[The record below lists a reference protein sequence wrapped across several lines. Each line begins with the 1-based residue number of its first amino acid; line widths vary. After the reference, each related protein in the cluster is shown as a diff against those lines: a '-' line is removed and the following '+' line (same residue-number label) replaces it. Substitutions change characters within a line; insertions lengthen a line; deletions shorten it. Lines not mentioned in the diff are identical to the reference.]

1 LNINDPAGSHEGL
14 VGELKNLL
22 DKASEIASQHHTER
36 DSDEAASTA
45 SNSDEEVAQN
55 AVEKSSVII
64 EDEVLRGLDICTTTL
79 MDIRPLLDE
88 AIHDAF
94 TRPSKAA
101 ARNEAVDFKVT
112 DAARSYVL
120 QVHDKYRTAKTFLV
134 ERLGEANWQRYMRIK
149 AKMESGSAKEDP
161 AEVPKSL
168 FRPFSAFHDS
178 GLGASMPSRS
188 RYTASNAS
196 HTSFLSTSTDATK
209 GRTRVPATP
218 LEVTQGR
225 PFRCSICS
233 EEISTVKNRIDWKMH
248 VFSDLRAYICTFED
262 CTKMLDTYPSR
273 KLWAEHEF
281 TEHRCHNFF
290 QCYDCWETF
299 TIEHEFT
306 QHLAQK
312 HQYGSL
318 NRTQL
323 LATLSAAKKSTPE
336 PMASQR
342 CPLCQEEGWGSQRSF
357 VTHVGRHLEEIALS
371 VLPKDVDSDSEAESD
386 DSQSAE
392 NISTKDDPSEPPRK
406 QRSHPPYFEGYM
418 ECLYRDMPTHGT
430 CSMAFQNMT
439 LLKRVSKFRH
449 SLFTHHY
456 HCQMVLY

>member
-1 LNINDPAGSHEGL
+1 LNIDDPARSHEGL
-14 VGELKNLL
+14 VSELKNLL
-22 DKASEIASQHHTER
+22 DRASEIASQNHTER

-45 SNSDEEVAQN
+45 DDSDGEVAQS
-55 AVEKSSVII
+55 AIEKSSVVI
-64 EDEVLRGLDICTTTL
+64 EDEVLWGLDICTATL
-79 MDIRPLLDE
+79 MDVRPLLDE
-88 AIHDAF
+88 AIHDTFA
-94 TRPSKAA
+94 RPSKAA
-101 ARNEAVDFKVT
+101 TRNEAVDFEVT
-112 DAARSYVL
+112 DAAQPYVL

-134 ERLGEANWQRYMRIK
+134 KRLGEANWQRHMHIK
-149 AKMESGSAKEDP
+149 AKMESGSAKEDL
-161 AEVPKSL
+161 AEVPKSF

-188 RYTASNAS
+188 RYAASNAS

-218 LEVTQGR
+218 SEVTHGR

-290 QCYDCWETF
+290 QCHDCWETF
-299 TIEHEFT
+299 MIEREFT
-306 QHLAQK
+306 QHLVQK

-336 PMASQR
+336 PIASQR

-357 VTHVGRHLEEIALS
+357 ITHVGRHLEEIALS
-371 VLPKDVDSDSEAESD
+371 VLPRDVDSDSEAESD

-392 NISTKDDPSEPPRK
+392 NISTKDDPSELPRK
-406 QRSHPPYFEGYM
+406 RRSHPPYFESCM
-418 ECLYRDMPTHGT
+418 KCLYQDMPKHAT

-439 LLKRVSKFRH
+439 LLKRVSKFQH
-449 SLFTHHY
+449 SLLTHYY